1 MSDEHSV
8 SVSDEDDE
16 EVGVLNTQTKETLI
30 EREGYLSKWT
40 NYIHGWQDRYVVLQN
55 GTIAYYKSQ
64 SDRELGCRGSLSLGR
79 AVIEVF
85 NFIFLFIYLFIL
97 LNFVYWAVLY
107 LFYKSTVWSC
117 MIFIQQ
123 TVSVLNVL
131 IPVLFIP
138 VD

>member
-85 NFIFLFIYLFIL
+85 NFIFLFIYLFC
-97 LNFVYWAVLY
+97 
-107 LFYKSTVWSC
+107 C
-117 MIFIQQ
+117 MICIQQ